1 MALVGA
7 DWDAQDYPALLK
19 AGADKPAA
27 KQTLRQDGEAQ
38 LGLAAA
44 LGRLLDVEGEHV
56 IPMLEGD
63 LAAARA
69 LLAAFEAIG
78 RGNLRDLA

>member
-1 MALVGA
+1 
-7 DWDAQDYPALLK
+7 
-19 AGADKPAA
+19 
-27 KQTLRQDGEAQ
+27 LRQDGEAQ

-44 LGRLLDVEGEHV
+44 LGRLLDAEGEHV